1 MIRTPTFLDSR
12 GEFSRIYDVSFLRK
26 DFPNFCE
33 VAQISFSRSLRRGTF
48 RGLHVQ
54 SFPSLEMK
62 AIRVVSGSIIDYI
75 VDVNQDSST
84 FGLVTQI
91 ELSEIDPFT
100 VIIPAGHAHGIY
112 TTSDNTI
119 VSYVMNVP
127 YDSTRD
133 IAINYQSSN
142 IQLNLPGEVSVISD
156 KDRDAPLLEDVLLS
170 TVIKIR

>member
-1 MIRTPTFLDSR
+1 
-12 GEFSRIYDVSFLRK
+12 
-26 DFPNFCE
+26 
-33 VAQISFSRSLRRGTF
+33 
-48 RGLHVQ
+48 
-54 SFPSLEMK
+54 MK